1 MTKITPEHLVREAV
15 VYVRQSTAI
24 QVVQNLESQR
34 RQYGLA
40 DRARQLG
47 WADVEVIDDDL
58 GRSGAGA
65 RRPGFEKLLAAI
77 CEGRVG
83 AVLSLEASRLAR
95 NGRDWHTLLEFCGL
109 VGTLIV
115 DEDGIYDPTSPNDRL
130 LLGMK
135 GTMSEMELSVF
146 RQRSIEAMK
155 QKARRGELFLTV
167 AVGYVKAGGDRIEK
181 DADRRVQGA
190 MALVFRKF
198 GELQTIRQVL
208 VWCRQE
214 KVLLPAVGEAGTAD
228 RVIWR
233 LPVYPTVHHMLT
245 NPVYAGAYAFGRRT
259 ARVTIEN
266 GRKRVVRSM
275 QRDWRSWEVLI
286 RDHHEGYISWAEF
299 ERNQQLI
306 ADNANGKRFMSRGA
320 VRPGEALLPGLL
332 RCARCGKK
340 LRVRYDHTYRYE
352 CVGAFNQLAAAR
364 CITFGGMRVDRVL
377 AREVLDRLQPLG
389 VEAALAA
396 IEARGQQR
404 SEKKVQLELAL
415 QQARYEAAR
424 VQRQYDAADPE
435 NRLVTGELERRWNE
449 RLLAVRD
456 LELDIDRLDA
466 DKAPALT
473 VADRERLLALGQD
486 LVRAWESPGTTPET
500 RKKIIRTVVSEI
512 IVDIVGDSL
521 ELIVHWQGGDHTR
534 LMVKR
539 NRAGQT
545 RWTTDVEVVDLV
557 RALARQMPDQTIA
570 ALLNRSGK
578 STGRGNSWTRGRICS
593 LRHQYDIAIYRDGEH
608 ADRGEA
614 TIEEAA
620 TVLALS
626 PTTIRRLIVDGILLA
641 TQHFWRR
648 NTAKARP
655 GSFAELIST
664 EKRYDARP
672 ICGGR
677 DVRRPTSDSKIY
689 STYQSHDEVSSMK
702 RPRRSRQTGR
712 SCD

>member
-40 DRARQLG
+40 DRARRLG

-641 TQHFWRR
+641 TQHCKGAPWIIRR
-648 NTAKARP
+648 ADLDR
-655 GSFAELIST
+655 EEI
-664 EKRYDARP
+664 
-672 ICGGR
+672 
-677 DVRRPTSDSKIY
+677 RRQAD
-689 STYQSHDEVSSMK
+689 M
-702 RPRRSRQTGR
+702 RRSRRPPPDKRQQNLLNL
-712 SCD
+712 SIA